1 MPISLPNLDDMTYN
15 DLVAEAVAR
24 IPGLTDAWTDFNPTD
39 PGIVLVEM
47 FAWLTEMLIFQTNQ
61 VTDHQRLTFL
71 KLLNGPDRNTSLIAE
86 TVTESDLDKSTA
98 NKLLDLLY
106 PETPASGARR
116 PPDPIDLA
124 VVDAGVRAT
133 ITAIRRVERVVTT
146 ADYVDRVLRKF
157 KDKVAWVKAVPRR
170 DLESGGNGGQANESD
185 HMSVLVVPHHF
196 VVTDAMLAALDTRR
210 LHTRDPEKL
219 KKELRTLKSNLSVSL
234 SELWDRVIQGL
245 GSIGAAQDGPTIL
258 QLASAPA
265 KLPPDRLAA
274 LLKQVKDDLASW
286 KVLTTRLHV
295 LAPRYR
301 TINPL
306 VSVARRTDST
316 DDAVAKAVANALI
329 DFFHP
334 VFGGPDGQGWPFG
347 GAIFLSDLYRHLA
360 TVPGVDYIPE
370 ITLYGDRGLEDP
382 FEDPSFYRNADGEL
396 LGILLDPDE
405 LPALPDALVDLAH
418 VDQFIAVAGPF
429 DARAEVKDSTFRP
442 RDRVGFVALRLEV
455 TVKLKPALN
464 EKLHTPVFTAIKCRL
479 GDRFRPVGPTNV
491 GQRLDGTRA
500 WKIVWKI
507 VPLPVE
513 RSRDNL
519 AVTVISLEDKRRELE
534 NDLNDLRFALLPL
547 EEALGVGRIRLT
559 FSCDGDSPWFDST
572 DGSLSSHNDEMVELQ
587 LTVKQAA
594 S

>member
-1 MPISLPNLDDMTYN
+1 MPIGLPNLDDITYD

-71 KLLNGPDRNTSLIAE
+71 KLLNGPDRSTSLIAE

-146 ADYVDRVLRKF
+146 ADYEARVLRKF
-157 KDKVAWVKAVPRR
+157 KDKVARVKAVPRR

-196 VVTDAMLAALDTRR
+196 VVTNAMLAALDTRR

-219 KKELRTLKSNLSVSL
+219 KTELRTLKSNLSVSL
-234 SELWDRVIQGL
+234 SELRDRVIQGL
-245 GSIGAAQDGPTIL
+245 GSIGAAQDGSTIL

-370 ITLYGDRGLEDP
+370 ITLHGDRGL
-382 FEDPSFYRNADGEL
+382 EDPSFYRNADGDL

-405 LPALPDALVDLAH
+405 LPALPDALVDLAD

-442 RDRVGFVALRLEV
+442 RDRVGFVPLRLVV
-455 TVKLKPALN
+455 TVKPALN
-464 EKLHTPVFTAIKCRL
+464 EKLHTPVFTTIKCRL
-479 GDRFRPVGPTNV
+479 GDRFRPVGLTDV
-491 GQRLDGTRA
+491 GIRLDGKHGWRIA
-500 WKIVWKI
+500 
-507 VPLPVE
+507 
-513 RSRDNL
+513 RDQPEDDKDNS
-519 AVTVISLEDKRRELE
+519 VVVISLKSLIDKLE
-534 NDLNDLRFALLPL
+534 HELNDLRFALLPL
-547 EEALGVGRIRLT
+547 KEARRVGPITLT
-559 FSCDGDSPWFDST
+559 FDLPWFDRVK
-572 DGSLSSHNDEMVELQ
+572 GSLSSQNDEMVELQ
-587 LTVKQAA
+587 LTVNQAA